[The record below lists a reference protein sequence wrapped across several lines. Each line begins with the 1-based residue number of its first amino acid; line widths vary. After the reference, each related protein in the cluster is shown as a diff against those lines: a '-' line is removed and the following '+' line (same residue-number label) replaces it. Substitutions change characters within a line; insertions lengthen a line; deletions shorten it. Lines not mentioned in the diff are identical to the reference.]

1 MNMEMTDQNTI
12 LLCNRSG
19 KDRRTKSGFSI
30 RSLLFSGRRSKIRR
44 QADTNK
50 IFYVDQFSQG
60 LFILIVSI
68 LFLGVIDALL
78 TLWLLNRGAYEVNPI
93 MKYFLQIGPY
103 TFFIFKYFL
112 TVTSVIFLLIFRNV
126 SIRGIRLKARSALY
140 YIIIF
145 YMAVVA
151 WEIHLISNWSDTH
164 EINLSPSVLTD
175 TQIVC
180 QVDTFNPYLDSKGK
194 VQI

>member
-1 MNMEMTDQNTI
+1 MKIIDQNLI

-19 KDRRTKSGFSI
+19 KDRRTKGSFNI
-30 RSLLFSGRRSKIRR
+30 RSFLFSGRRSKIRR

-140 YIIIF
+140 YILVF
-145 YMAVVA
+145 YLAVVA
-151 WEIHLISNWSDTH
+151 WEIHLISNWSNRPD
-164 EINLSPSVLTD
+164 IRPSPSVFTD
-175 TQIVC
+175 RQMVC
-180 QVDTFNPYLDSKGK
+180 QVDTFNPYPISKGK
-194 VQI
+194 IRI